1 MTAAARA
8 ERCRAVDERLRS
20 LHAEAVRTVPYAA
33 GRTALVAVG
42 GYGRGEMSPL
52 SDVDVVLLHT
62 PDLPDDVCAEVAELV
77 WYPLWDTGVPLDHA
91 VRCTDEMRSVAAA
104 DWKAAVGM
112 VDTRHVAG
120 EQSLVRSLR
129 SAVLADW
136 RQTAPRRLLQL
147 RAASAERLDRA
158 GDLAYSAV
166 PDLKES
172 RGGLRDGVLLRALV
186 ATWLVDVPHRPLAEH
201 RSALLDIRDSLH
213 VAAGRPSDRWTSEL
227 LPDVARV
234 HGVEPE
240 SLDRQLR
247 DIGRR
252 TGQLVDLTWTRLA
265 HRSTPTRRTR
275 ARRLTQPERDPFA
288 FVRVAADAAER
299 GILLGPSAT
308 AWFATWSSA
317 TLPDPWP
324 EHARR
329 DLVRLLAAGP
339 GLVPVWEALDSAG
352 LVDRFLPEWSGIRLR
367 RSQSAVHRFT
377 IDRHSVETCVEAS
390 SRLRD
395 VARPDLLVL
404 AALLHDIGKGSA
416 VDGAD
421 GDDHSTAGAQT
432 ADKIARR
439 LGFDDD
445 SAATIAFLV
454 RHHLLLPGTAVRRD
468 LDDPATARA
477 VAAEVGDLDRLD
489 LLATLVECDARSAGP
504 AAWTEWRAGLVRRLV
519 GEVAAVLRRMGLQPA
534 LVEHLGGWE
543 PPRRLR
549 AGGRREGYQLT
560 AEAGGHGSRVFVTG
574 PDRIG
579 LLADLAG
586 TLAGAGLG
594 VRAARAATKDGVAW
608 SQWDLDATEVDTA
621 RLGLRLDRV
630 LDGTTDLAAR
640 LDSAP
645 PPATAARI
653 RVLSGTSATA
663 TVLEVRAA
671 DQPALLW
678 RMFRTLADA
687 GADVRSAHVDTLGP
701 QAQNVVYVTDR
712 QGRAFPP
719 DSANRLRV
727 ALERALRP
735 D

>member
-1 MTAAARA
+1 MTATARA
-8 ERCRAVDERLRS
+8 ERSRLVDDRLRS
-20 LHAEAVRTVPYAA
+20 LHAEAVRAVPYAA

-77 WYPLWDTGVPLDHA
+77 WYPLWDASVPLDHA
-91 VRCTDEMRSVAAA
+91 VRSTDEMRTVAAA

-120 EQSLVRSLR
+120 EQSLVRGLR
-129 SAVLADW
+129 SAALADW
-136 RQTAPRRLLQL
+136 RRGARRRLPQL
-147 RAASAERLDRA
+147 RAAWAERLDRA

-186 ATWLVDVPHRPLAEH
+186 ATWLVDVPHRPLAEQ
-201 RSALLDIRDSLH
+201 RSRLLDIRDSLH
-213 VAAGRPSDRWTSEL
+213 VATGRPSDRWTPEL

-240 SLDRQLR
+240 PLDRQLR
-247 DIGRR
+247 DVGRR
-252 TGQLVDLTWTRLA
+252 TGQLVDLTWSRLA
-265 HRSTPTRRTR
+265 HRSTLTRCTR
-275 ARRLTQPERDPFA
+275 AGGPTQPERDPFA
-288 FVRVAADAAER
+288 FVRAAADAAER

-308 AWFATWSSA
+308 AWFARGSAA

-324 EHARR
+324 DHARR

-339 GLVPVWEALDSAG
+339 GLLPVWEALDSAG
-352 LVDRFLPEWSGIRLR
+352 LVDRILPEWSGIRLR
-367 RSQSAVHRFT
+367 RSKSPVHRFT
-377 IDRHSVETCVEAS
+377 IDRHCVETCVEAS
-390 SRLRD
+390 HRLRD

-404 AALLHDIGKGSA
+404 AALLHDIGKGPA
-416 VDGAD
+416 ADGA
-421 GDDHSTAGAQT
+421 DDHSTAGAPI

-454 RHHLLLPGTAVRRD
+454 RQHLLLPSTAVRRD
-468 LDDPATARA
+468 LSDLATARA
-477 VAAEVGDLDRLD
+477 VAAEAGDVDRLD

-504 AAWTEWRAGLVRRLV
+504 AAWTGWRAGLVDRLV
-519 GEVAAVLRRMGLQPA
+519 GEVAAVLRRTGQQPVP
-534 LVEHLGGWE
+534 VEHPGGWE
-543 PPRRLR
+543 PPRGLG
-549 AGGRREGYQLT
+549 ATGGRDGYQLV
-560 AEAGGHGSRVFVTG
+560 AEPGSHGSRLLVTG

-586 TLAGAGLG
+586 TLAVAGLG
-594 VRAARAATKDGVAW
+594 VRAARAATRDGVAW
-608 SQWDLDATEVDTA
+608 SQWDLDATEVDAA
-621 RLGLRLDRV
+621 RLMLRLDRI
-630 LDGTTDLAAR
+630 LDGTTDLATR
-640 LDSAP
+640 LDVAS
-645 PPATAARI
+645 PPATAP
-653 RVLSGTSATA
+653 RVRVPSGASATA

-687 GADVRSAHVDTLGP
+687 GANVRSAHVDTLGP
-701 QAQNVVYVTDR
+701 QAQDVFYVTDR
-712 QGRAFPP
+712 QGRAVPP
-719 DSANRLRV
+719 DAADRLRA
-727 ALERALRP
+727 ALQRALAP
-735 D
+735 G

>member
-8 ERCRAVDERLRS
+8 ERCRSLDERLRS
-20 LHAEAVRTVPYAA
+20 LLAEAVRALPEAA

-77 WYPLWDTGVPLDHA
+77 WYPLWDDGVSLDHA
-91 VRCTDEMRSVAAA
+91 VRSTDEMRSVAAA

-120 EQSLVRSLR
+120 EQSLVRSVR

-136 RQTAPRRLLQL
+136 RRGARRRLPQL
-147 RAASAERLDRA
+147 RAAWAERLDRA

-166 PDLKES
+166 PDLKDS
-172 RGGLRDGVLLRALV
+172 RGGLRDAVLLRALV
-186 ATWLVDVPHRPLAEH
+186 ATWLVDAPHRPLEEH
-201 RSALLDIRDSLH
+201 RAALLDIRDSLH
-213 VAAGRPSDRWTSEL
+213 VAAGRPSDRWTPEL
-227 LPDVARV
+227 LPDVARL

-240 SLDRQLR
+240 PLDHQLR
-247 DIGRR
+247 DVGRR
-252 TGQLVDLTWTRLA
+252 TGQLVDLTWSRLL
-265 HRSTPTRRTR
+265 HRSSPRRRIRTRRIDRSAT
-275 ARRLTQPERDPFA
+275 DPFA
-288 FVRVAADAAER
+288 FVPAAADAAER
-299 GILLGPSAT
+299 GVLLGPSAA
-308 AWFATWSSA
+308 AWFARPSA

-339 GLVPVWEALDSAG
+339 GLVPVWETLDCAG
-352 LVDRFLPEWSGIRLR
+352 LVGRFLPEWSGIRLR

-390 SRLRD
+390 HRLRD

-404 AALLHDIGKGSA
+404 AALLHDIGKGPA

-421 GDDHSTAGAQT
+421 RDDHSTAGAQT

-445 SAATIAFLV
+445 SATTVAFLV
-454 RHHLLLPGTAVRRD
+454 RNHLLLPGTAVRRD

-477 VAAEVGDLDRLD
+477 VAAEVGDLDRLE

-504 AAWTEWRAGLVRRLV
+504 TAWTGWRAGQVHRLV
-519 GEVAAVLRRMGLQPA
+519 GEVAAVLRRTGPQPTP
-534 LVEHLGGWE
+534 VEHLGGWE
-543 PPRRLR
+543 PPRRLG
-549 AGGRREGYQLT
+549 ATGGRDGYQLV
-560 AEAGGHGSRVFVTG
+560 AEAGSHGSRLLVTG

-586 TLAGAGLG
+586 TLAAAGLG
-594 VRAARAATKDGVAW
+594 VRAARAATRDGVAW
-608 SQWDLDATEVDTA
+608 SQWDLDATTVDTG
-621 RLGLRLDRV
+621 RLKLRLDRV
-630 LDGTTDLAAR
+630 LDATTDLATR
-640 LDSAP
+640 LDIAS
-645 PPATAARI
+645 PPATAARV

-678 RMFRTLADA
+678 RVFRTLADA

-701 QAQNVVYVTDR
+701 QAQDVLYVTDR
-712 QGRAFPP
+712 HGRALPQHAA
-719 DSANRLRV
+719 DRLAA
-727 ALERALRP
+727 ALKRALSP
-735 D
+735 H